1 MKVIEAAPVIE
12 ELITIEEFLALN
24 ENDRNAFKS
33 IRIVPPRIDQE
44 GFGKMLVVRKNP
56 VYRREIKNR
65 ATRYSWQKNL
75 ANLRQAK
82 LS

>member
-1 MKVIEAAPVIE
+1 MKVIEAVPAIE

-56 VYRREIKNR
+56 V
-65 ATRYSWQKNL
+65 
-75 ANLRQAK
+75 
-82 LS
+82 